1 MTMMSLLWMVWAGIT
16 VALLA
21 LLVYRGT
28 LTRYEEDG
36 MFLEDSAKHQHDE
49 QDQILMRVRK
59 IQPAVKAFAV
69 GACAMSAAI
78 LGMYVYDAIR
88 QFYL

>member
-1 MTMMSLLWMVWAGIT
+1 MQLLPLLWMVWAGIT

-28 LTRYEEDG
+28 LTRYEEDCL
-36 MFLEDSAKHQHDE
+36 FLDDSSQIQHDE
-49 QDQILMRVRK
+49 QEKILTRVRK
-59 IQPAVKAFAV
+59 IQPAVRAFAV
-69 GACAMSAAI
+69 GACTLSAAI